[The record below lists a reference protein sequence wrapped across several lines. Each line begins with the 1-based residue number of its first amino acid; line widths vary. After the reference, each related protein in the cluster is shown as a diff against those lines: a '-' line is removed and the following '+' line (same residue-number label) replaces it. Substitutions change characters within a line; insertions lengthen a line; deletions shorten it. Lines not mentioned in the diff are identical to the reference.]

1 MSEQYV
7 QGMREMRSHFGKAAD
22 KWIEVIHDIY
32 PEFAKVNVEFPF
44 GELYRRDVI
53 DTKTRELCT
62 LAALT
67 VQGFALPEL
76 KVHILGNLNAGSSR
90 DEILEVITQMI
101 AYCGFPAAT
110 NALLAAKEV
119 FDELDS
125 DAGDQ
130 EARESQLPALEAE
143 AIRDPQGKSRGG
155 VDVVA
160 IHLLAKPHIRT
171 TPSAMAG
178 VFYWG

>member
-90 DEILEVITQMI
+90 EEILEVITQMI

-125 DAGDQ
+125 EVGNQ
-130 EARESQLPALEAE
+130 NQALNEWMLLSSGWYS
-143 AIRDPQGKSRGG
+143 IFR
-155 VDVVA
+155 VVLRIA
-160 IHLLAKPHIRT
+160 PNMPNSFL
-171 TPSAMAG
+171 
-178 VFYWG
+178 

>member
-1 MSEQYV
+1 MMSEQYV

-76 KVHILGNLNAGSSR
+76 KVHILGNLNAGSNR
-90 DEILEVITQMI
+90 EEILEVITQMI

-125 DAGDQ
+125 DMGGQ
-130 EARESQLPALEAE
+130 TSPEAWHYFTVAESKTKP
-143 AIRDPQGKSRGG
+143 SGG
-155 VDVVA
+155 SIYLYVA
-160 IHLLAKPHIRT
+160 R
-171 TPSAMAG
+171 
-178 VFYWG
+178 